1 MISSNENGKD
11 RRVNLRLK
19 VFVEAA
25 HRFVLGRA
33 VEIVEISLV
42 PEGLE
47 ISTNDKKVDFDF
59 ELILKFFY
67 LLIDFIKFPVKTSL
81 DYNLNKVTI
90 NLHSLILFIRF
101 SFSCFN

>member
-1 MISSNENGKD
+1 MIASNENGKD
-11 RRVNLRLK
+11 WRVNLRLE
-19 VFVEAA
+19 VFVETT

-33 VEIVEISLV
+33 VQIVKISLV

-59 ELILKFFY
+59 ELILKLFC
-67 LLIDFIKFPVKTSL
+67 LLIDFIKFPVEASF

-90 NLHSLILFIRF
+90 NLHSLILL
-101 SFSCFN
+101 

>member
-1 MISSNENGKD
+1 MIASNENGKD
-11 RRVNLRLK
+11 RRVNLRLE
-19 VFVEAA
+19 VFVEAT

-42 PEGLE
+42 PEGLK

-90 NLHSLILFIRF
+90 NLHSFFLL
-101 SFSCFN
+101 